1 MKILLTGANGQV
13 GWELARQGADS
24 AHEMIALDRQALNI
38 ADESAVLAVCKQHQP
53 DLLIN
58 AAAYTAVD
66 KAESEVDLAYA
77 INRDGPQYLA
87 NACKEADIPLL
98 HISTDYVFDGSQA
111 EPYRETDP
119 VAPLGVYGE
128 SKWAGEQAVRQTLD
142 KHIILRTAWVFGRH
156 GHNFVK
162 TMFRVGAERDQLR
175 VVSDQVGGPT
185 SAAGI
190 AQVLLGIADQFD
202 RHAELA
208 WGTYH
213 FSGQPFT
220 SWHGFAL
227 EIIKSGRAVG
237 LIDHEVTIEAI
248 PSSEYPTPAARPA
261 NSRMS
266 TQLLEKTF
274 GFKSD
279 DWQSALQAMLPF
291 LK

>member
-279 DWQSALQAMLPF
+279 DWHSALQAMLPF